1 MRESVS
7 GILKKQIKKEK
18 EKQKVKYNNYSG

>member
-1 MRESVS
+1 MRESGS

-18 EKQKVKYNNYSG
+18 GKQKVKYNNYSG